1 MTKPL
6 TALLLHAVLLIAAAT
21 MALSAAAQS
30 AKANNRDSALA
41 GEWRGDSIC
50 VVRESACR
58 DEVSLYHLSQDPE
71 KPGRFLMRGDKI
83 VDGKPVTMGT
93 VGCGY
98 DLKSHTLECAIPSG
112 GVIRLLV
119 HGSEMR
125 GTMTLA
131 DKTEWRKITL
141 KKIGP
146 EDPR

>member
-1 MTKPL
+1 MIKRL
-6 TALLLHAVLLIAAAT
+6 TALSFDAVLLIAAAT
-21 MALSAAAQS
+21 AALSAAAQN
-30 AKANNRDSALA
+30 AKANNSDSAMA

-58 DEVSLYHLSQDPE
+58 DEESLYHLSLDQG
-71 KPGRFLMRGDKI
+71 KPGGFLMKGDKI

-93 VGCGY
+93 VSCRY

-119 HGSEMR
+119 QGNEMHGV
-125 GTMTLA
+125 MTLA

-141 KKIGP
+141 KKVGP
-146 EDPR
+146 EGTR